1 MSKSNKVKT
10 FKDYYQDPE
19 FKKRHLAYIKEKV
32 ICECGTK
39 ISKHNKYRH
48 LNSEKHKRIM
58 EGKEL
63 KEKDKQNNE
72 AIQKLE
78 KKINKIYK
86 KIKSKD

>member
-1 MSKSNKVKT
+1 MSKSNKTKT

-19 FKKRHLAYIKEKV
+19 FKKRHLAYIKEKI

-48 LNSEKHKRIM
+48 LKSDKHKRIM
-58 EGKEL
+58 NEKEL
-63 KEKDKQNNE
+63 KKKNKENNK

-78 KKINKIYK
+78 EKIDKIYRR
-86 KIKSKD
+86 IKSKE